1 MPRPSWVGPAVI
13 GQDSVI
19 PGKGLRGP
27 RFAKDEAGEYR
38 GVGSVETQI
47 MASDE
52 SGEDRLD
59 DAGRFRHARMK
70 RQTAVLMSRRGDVW
84 ATELD
89 DISATGALLARPD
102 NWEGTA
108 GDLWVLDMLFHDN
121 LNIHLEARVVRVSQ
135 DRIGFEFAR
144 IPEDKQAPLWNLLG
158 GYADTLE
165 PWSDLEN

>member
-1 MPRPSWVGPAVI
+1 M
-13 GQDSVI
+13 
-19 PGKGLRGP
+19 
-27 RFAKDEAGEYR
+27 
-38 GVGSVETQI
+38 ETQM

-52 SGEDRLD
+52 SGEDRMD
-59 DAGRFRHARMK
+59 DAGKFRHARMK

-102 NWEGTA
+102 NWEGA
-108 GDLWVLDMLFHDN
+108 PGDLWVLDMLFHDN
-121 LNIHLEARVVRVSQ
+121 LNIHLEAHVARVSQ

-165 PWSDLEN
+165 PWQD